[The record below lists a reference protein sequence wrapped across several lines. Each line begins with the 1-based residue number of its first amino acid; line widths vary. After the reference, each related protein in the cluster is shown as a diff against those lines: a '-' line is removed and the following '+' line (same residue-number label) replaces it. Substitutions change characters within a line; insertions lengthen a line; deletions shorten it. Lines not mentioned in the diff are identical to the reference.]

1 MFPDQLNVLRLESLQ
16 GPPITELSLLGFPLA
31 IKEQISPAPLQ
42 ISTRPMCSVKSV
54 EQEENGADANHCA
67 EDERVPSLSQVDP
80 LDEIVD
86 GRETV

>member
-1 MFPDQLNVLRLESLQ
+1 
-16 GPPITELSLLGFPLA
+16 
-31 IKEQISPAPLQ
+31 
-42 ISTRPMCSVKSV
+42 MCSVKSV